1 MGLPPSLRD
10 ETQTSTESR
19 LRCLEDREEIRQLLV
34 NYGRTLDQKDF
45 AGFSKLFTENAEYG
59 VGGTNVTKGAA
70 AIGRQLE
77 EVMRKNPSGLR
88 SPGFHLFV
96 NELIQVKGDEA
107 TAVSKGFYVVPNEAN
122 TPFIAMLA
130 TYNDVLI
137 RENGRWKFKRRL
149 VHGDLP
155 APPESR

>member
-1 MGLPPSLRD
+1 MGLPPSLSV
-10 ETQTSTESR
+10 ETQESVESR

-34 NYGRTLDQKDF
+34 NYGRALDQKDF
-45 AGFSKLFTENAEYG
+45 SDFSKLFTENAEYS
-59 VGGTNVTKGAA
+59 VGGMGITRGAA
-70 AIGRQLE
+70 AIGKQLE

-96 NELIQVKGDEA
+96 NEIIQVKGNEA

-122 TPFIAMLA
+122 APAIAMLA

-137 RENGRWKFKRRL
+137 RENGHWKFKKRA

-155 APPESR
+155 AHPESR

>member
-1 MGLPPSLRD
+1 MGLPPSLGTERQ
-10 ETQTSTESR
+10 ESIESR
-19 LRCLEDREEIRQLLV
+19 LRCLEDREEIRQLLI

-45 AGFSKLFTENAEYG
+45 SGFSKLFTENAEYG
-59 VGGTNVTKGAA
+59 VGDTNLTNGAA

-77 EVMRKNPSGLR
+77 EVMRINPSGLR

-96 NELIQVKGDEA
+96 NEIIQLKGNEA
-107 TAVSKGFYVVPNEAN
+107 VAVSKGFYVVPGETNA
-122 TPFIAMLA
+122 PQIAMLA

-137 RENGRWKFKRRL
+137 RENGGWKFRKRV

-155 APPESR
+155 APPESK